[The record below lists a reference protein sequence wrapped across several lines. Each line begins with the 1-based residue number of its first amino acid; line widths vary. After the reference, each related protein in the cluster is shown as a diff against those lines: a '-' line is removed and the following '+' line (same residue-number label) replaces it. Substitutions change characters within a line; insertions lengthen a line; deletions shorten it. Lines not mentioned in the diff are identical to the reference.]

1 MLRWLRGMWRWHRK
15 AEGNQWPSESLSL
28 HGFIVLSSNRYR
40 LLNRLCSA
48 GFCFVFRQKSRLP
61 GEAFSRHTRR
71 LAVIGSF
78 LSGFGTL
85 TMM

>member
-1 MLRWLRGMWRWHRK
+1 MLRWLRGMWHWHRE
-15 AEGNQWPSESLSL
+15 AEGDHLPSESLSL
-28 HGFIVLSSNRYR
+28 RAFVVISDNLYR
-40 LLNRLCSA
+40 FMNRLCSA

-61 GEAFSRHTRR
+61 GDAFSRHTPR